1 MEYILSGAEAERY
14 TTDGANS
21 ARTIVIVLE
30 TTRAAAAHGRLKS
43 TCAAVRRQID
53 SIAADSNAIP
63 TRVALVTYDGAVRVW
78 AARRGAKPVS
88 LALPAAH
95 GMPTLPAA
103 ALASTWHNLTDAVGA
118 LGELLGVIGEEI
130 AESVTAEGA
139 PPAAFASAVHVALRM
154 IGADGDGDG
163 GGGSMLVFSASGATA
178 GEGVRTRELPPPP
191 QIAPR
196 GGAPISEREMSARS
210 REIEEYEA
218 QLERLTRPE
227 CATVDALA
235 AAASNAQIGVHLVLA
250 PPDAGARTH
259 TYSLYA

>member
-30 TTRAAAAHGRLKS
+30 TTQAAAARGRLK
-43 TCAAVRRQID
+43 CACATVRRQID
-53 SIAADSNAIP
+53 SIAKDDNAIP

-78 AARRGAKPVS
+78 ATRLGAKPVA

-103 ALASTWHNLTDAVGA
+103 AAASTWHNLTDAVGA

-130 AESVTAEGA
+130 AEPVTAAGA
-139 PPAAFASAVHVALRM
+139 PPAAFASAVHVALRL

-163 GGGSMLVFSASGATA
+163 GGAGFGG
-178 GEGVRTRELPPPP
+178 GEGG
-191 QIAPR
+191 AGGGS
-196 GGAPISEREMSARS
+196 GGAAKHASIHPPNGAPCSAQRAMQPEVISRS
-210 REIEEYEA
+210 LI
-218 QLERLTRPE
+218 
-227 CATVDALA
+227 DA
-235 AAASNAQIGVHLVLA
+235 S
-250 PPDAGARTH
+250 
-259 TYSLYA
+259 SEKS